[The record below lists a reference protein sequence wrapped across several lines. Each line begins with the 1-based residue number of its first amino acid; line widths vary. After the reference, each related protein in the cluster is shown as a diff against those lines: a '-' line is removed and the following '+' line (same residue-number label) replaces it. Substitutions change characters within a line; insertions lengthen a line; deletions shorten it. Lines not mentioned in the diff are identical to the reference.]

1 MEIVP
6 GIHQVDGVQGNC
18 YIIVRDRLVL
28 IDTGLPRNTQ
38 KITRYIRETL
48 NRKLSELSTII
59 ITHHHIDH
67 TGNISELKNL
77 SGAQVAVHEA
87 DADFVSGRIH
97 RPLPKGGFGLL
108 FRFMGMFLKSTAVEP
123 DIRLKDGDIIA
134 GLTCIHT
141 PGHTPGSICLLDPLS
156 KVLFVGDLLIFD
168 GENISGPPSQFT
180 MDMDAAKRSISRV
193 ATLDFDI
200 LLSGHRVPLKG
211 GAAEKVRA
219 FFKNIVVNT
228 GAL

>member
-6 GIHQVDGVQGNC
+6 GIHKVDGVNGNC
-18 YIIVRDRLVL
+18 YIIDRDRLIL
-28 IDTGLPRNTQ
+28 IDTGLPRNAQ
-38 KITRYIRETL
+38 KITRYIQETL

-67 TGNISELKNL
+67 TGNIYELKNL

-87 DADFVSGRIH
+87 DADFVSGRIS

-108 FRFMGMFLKSTAVEP
+108 FRFMGLFLKSPAAEP
-123 DIRLKDGDIIA
+123 DIRLKDEDTID
-134 GLTCIHT
+134 GLTCICT

-156 KVLFVGDLLIFD
+156 NVLFVGDLLRFD
-168 GENISGPPSQFT
+168 GEKISGPPSQFT
-180 MDMDAAKRSISRV
+180 MDMDAAKRSILRV

-200 LLSGHRVPLKG
+200 LLSGHGVPLKG
-211 GAAEKVRA
+211 GAAEKARA
-219 FFKNIVVNT
+219 FIKT
-228 GAL
+228 QS

>member
-6 GIHQVDGVQGNC
+6 GIHQVDGVHGNC
-18 YIIVRDRLVL
+18 YIIDRDQLIL

-38 KITRYIRETL
+38 KITRYIQETL
-48 NRKLSELSTII
+48 NCKLSELSTII

-67 TGNISELKNL
+67 TGNIYELKNM
-77 SGAQVAVHEA
+77 SGAQVAVHEM
-87 DADFVSGRIH
+87 DADFVSGRRN
-97 RPLPKGGFGLL
+97 RPRPKGGFGLL
-108 FRFMGMFLKSTAVEP
+108 YRFMGLFLKSVAVEP
-123 DIRLKDGDIIA
+123 DIRLKDGDTIA

-156 KVLFVGDLLIFD
+156 KVLFVGDLLRFD
-168 GENISGPPSQFT
+168 GENISGPPSPFT

-200 LLSGHRVPLKG
+200 FLSGHGVPLKG
-211 GAAEKVRA
+211 GAAEKVQA
-219 FFKNIVVNT
+219 FVKT
-228 GAL
+228 

>member
-18 YIIVRDRLVL
+18 YLIFGERLVL

-38 KITRYIRETL
+38 KIMRYIGETL

-67 TGNISELKNL
+67 TGNIYELKNL

-87 DADFVSGRIH
+87 DADFVSGRIN
-97 RPLPKGGFGLL
+97 RPRPKGGFGLL
-108 FRFMGMFLKSTAVEP
+108 YRFMGLFLKSTAVDP
-123 DIRLKDGDIIA
+123 DLRLKDGDTIA

-156 KVLFVGDLLIFD
+156 KVLFVGDLLRFD
-168 GENISGPPSQFT
+168 GENISGPPSQFS
-180 MDMDAAKRSISRV
+180 MDMDAAKQSISCL
-193 ATLDFDI
+193 ATLNFDI
-200 LLSGHRVPLKG
+200 LLSGHGVPLKG

-219 FFKNIVVNT
+219 FVKT
-228 GAL
+228 QS

>member
-6 GIHQVDGVQGNC
+6 GIHQVDGVNGNC
-18 YIIVRDRLVL
+18 YIIDRNRLIL

-38 KITRYIRETL
+38 KITRYIQETL

-67 TGNISELKNL
+67 TGNIYELKNL

-87 DADFVSGRIH
+87 DADFVSGRIR

-108 FRFMGMFLKSTAVEP
+108 FRFMGMFLKSPAVVP
-123 DIRLKDGDIIA
+123 DIRLKDGDTIA
-134 GLTCIHT
+134 GLTCICT

-156 KVLFVGDLLIFD
+156 KVLFVGDLLRFD
-168 GENISGPPSQFT
+168 GEKVSGPPSQFT
-180 MDMDAAKRSISRV
+180 MDMDAAQQSVSRV

-200 LLSGHRVPLKG
+200 LLSGHGMPLKG

-219 FFKNIVVNT
+219 FLKNTNLNT
-228 GAL
+228 GAR

>member
-18 YIIVRDRLVL
+18 YLIVRERLVL

-38 KITRYIRETL
+38 KITRYIQETL
-48 NRKLSELSTII
+48 YRNLSELSIII

-77 SGAQVAVHEA
+77 SSAQVAVHEA

-108 FRFMGMFLKSTAVEP
+108 YRFMGLFLKSTVVAP
-123 DIRLKDGDIIA
+123 DIRLKDGDTIA

-156 KVLFVGDLLIFD
+156 KVLFVGDILRFD
-168 GENISGPPSQFT
+168 GRNTSGPPSQFT
-180 MDMDAAKRSISRV
+180 MDMDSAKRSISRL
-193 ATLDFDI
+193 ASLDFDI
-200 LLSGHRVPLKG
+200 LLSGHGVPLKG

-219 FFKNIVVNT
+219 FLKT
-228 GAL
+228 QS